1 MTEKKVGR
9 PKIEIDFGQLESLC
23 ELHCTRDEICDFF
36 RIDEDTLNARLKEH
50 GYDNFSAFYKK
61 HLGGGKISL
70 RRLQWQ
76 AAENG
81 NVPMLIW
88 LGKQMLAQSD
98 KLQSDNNHAIK
109 EIPKMQLEV
118 LDTSNLN
125 VLENYIKRIR
135 PEEEAEEKAEE
146 K

>member
-9 PKIEIDFGQLESLC
+9 PKIEIDFEQLEKLC
-23 ELHCTRDEICDFF
+23 ELHCTRDEICDFLG
-36 RIDEDTLNARLKEH
+36 IEDDTLNARLKEH

-76 AAENG
+76 AASEG
-81 NVPMLIW
+81 SVPMLIW

-98 KLQSDNNHAIK
+98 KLQSDNNHAIR

-118 LDTSNLN
+118 LSTSNLN
-125 VLENYIKRIR
+125 VLENYIERIR
-135 PEEEAEEKAEE
+135 LEEKVEE

>member
-9 PKIEIDFGQLESLC
+9 PKIEIDFEQLKKLC
-23 ELHCTRDEICDFF
+23 ELHCTRDEICDFLG
-36 RIDEDTLNARLKEH
+36 IEDDTLNARLKEQ

-61 HLGGGKISL
+61 HSGGGKISL

-76 AAENG
+76 AASEG
-81 NVPMLIW
+81 SVPMLIW

-98 KLQSDNNHAIK
+98 KVEQNFRDVTPL
-109 EIPKMQLEV
+109 PQL
-118 LDTSNLN
+118 
-125 VLENYIKRIR
+125 VLEESKDTNMFI
-135 PEEEAEEKAEE
+135 EKLNESSD